1 MLIDPDNGE
10 LLDLTPQ
17 TWTLPRT
24 QETDL
29 TAPVVLS
36 VNIDRD
42 DWQAI
47 SDGTAAPDLLAAIT
61 DAHPVIRQMLAHP
74 CTADQ
79 LDDHPDAYPAPT
91 RLAEFV
97 AVRDRHPV
105 NPTAGP
111 TAAAAADLDHT
122 QPYGRGG
129 QTVRDGLASTTRRWH
144 RLKTHGGWHVQRHG
158 RGWAWT
164 SPRGHTYTT
173 QPYDYR
179 LGP

>member
-1 MLIDPDNGE
+1 ML
-10 LLDLTPQ
+10 
-17 TWTLPRT
+17 
-24 QETDL
+24 
-29 TAPVVLS
+29 
-36 VNIDRD
+36 
-42 DWQAI
+42 
-47 SDGTAAPDLLAAIT
+47 
-61 DAHPVIRQMLAHP
+61 
-74 CTADQ
+74 
-79 LDDHPDAYPAPT
+79 DHPATAEHLDATPAAYPAPA

-111 TAAAAADLDHT
+111 TSAAAADLDHT
-122 QPYGRGG
+122 RSVATGG
-129 QTVRDGLASTTRRWH
+129 TTVRDNLAAITRRWH
-144 RLKTHGGWHVQRHG
+144 RLKTHGDWHVARHG